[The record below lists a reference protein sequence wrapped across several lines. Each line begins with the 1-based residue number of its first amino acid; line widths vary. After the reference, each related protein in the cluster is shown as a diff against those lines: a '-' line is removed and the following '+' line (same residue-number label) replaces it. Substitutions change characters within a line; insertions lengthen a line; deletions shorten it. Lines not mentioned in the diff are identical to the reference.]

1 MARGFRGVVML
12 RAFGV
17 FAVVGVLFGGVVWA
31 SPARIGADYG
41 IYCLQGR
48 LVVDRRDLEVLK
60 NQYRADVCRLD
71 LDPCASGILEKL
83 QRMGGAGAS
92 CTCK

>member
-1 MARGFRGVVML
+1 MML
-12 RAFGV
+12 RVFGV
-17 FAVVGVLFGGVVWA
+17 LALVGMLFGGVVWA

-60 NQYRADVCRLD
+60 NQYRAEVCRLD
-71 LDPCASGILEKL
+71 QDPCASGIIEKL
-83 QRMGGAGAS
+83 QRLGGAGAP
-92 CTCK
+92 CACR